1 MSKVLYWIQ
10 PIRRAKS
17 VREWKSTNCNDFI
30 ESMEKFFIYFEKS
43 NVTTLYPSKSFWLN
57 RQQTNKRLLSLKL
70 HMNRT
75 QIVGSRLALARW
87 AACLYNLCILIRILH
102 SQSLLFRWVK
112 WNENEN
118 RTEIVI
124 RLTSVASSAF
134 QIKFSRH
141 SMCCCCCCRGCCC
154 CVAIWLLLWCVLVFI
169 IFSIRRELY
178 SETTLSAHT
187 RPESWS
193 KSKNIRFFVVYK

>member
-1 MSKVLYWIQ
+1 MTSSS
-10 PIRRAKS
+10 R
-17 VREWKSTNCNDFI
+17 WKSFSSTLKNPMSRHFI
-30 ESMEKFFIYFEKS
+30 RASHFDW
-43 NVTTLYPSKSFWLN
+43 TGSK
-57 RQQTNKRLLSLKL
+57 QTRDCFLLSF
-70 HMNRT
+70 T
-75 QIVGSRLALARW
+75 WIVHKSLALDWHWLVELPVSTICAFLFEYSF
-87 AACLYNLCILIRILH
+87 AIALI
-102 SQSLLFRWVK
+102 SLGEMK
-112 WNENEN
+112 WKWKC
-118 RTEIVI
+118 TEIVI

-169 IFSIRRELY
+169 IFSTRRELH
-178 SETTLSAHT
+178 SKTTLSAHT